1 MEDEKKN
8 KVGRKVALGCLPF
21 FILLFLLPIILIL
34 ALAGGS
40 SNSGKKGCSTDS
52 INAGGHIFAEDYV
65 VLQGFGLTA
74 WAKQN
79 IGTLY
84 GNIGHTGIDV
94 QPTNFRDFNS
104 EKVGVHTIS
113 DGTVEVVSY
122 TGIGGN
128 YVLIDMGSGKH
139 AYYGHLREATVKQGD
154 QVKKGDQIGILGNT
168 GATTVYHV
176 HFEVQEN
183 PPNLATKDSSPY
195 LGKDVLNNGD
205 IIRVN
210 DKLETHVESS
220 GKSNCSEVNGIDKDL
235 VGNENSEKV
244 WNFFKKRGFSPE
256 ATAGI
261 MGNFQ
266 RESGMNPAITEIGNG
281 IGFGLAQWSFERR
294 TKLENWS
301 KEKNLDVASLTAQ
314 LNFTIEEM
322 KNIQFGSKS
331 FEDFKNIRDVSEAT
345 ELFERYFE
353 RAGVVALA
361 ERLKFAEAFYRQYK

>member
-1 MEDEKKN
+1 MEDEKKS
-8 KVGRKVALGCLPF
+8 KAGRKVALGCLPF
-21 FILLFLLPIILIL
+21 FILFLLLPVVLIFTI
-34 ALAGGS
+34 GGAMTNNKDCNGS
-40 SNSGKKGCSTDS
+40 S

-94 QPTNFRDFNS
+94 QPTNFRDFSS

-128 YVLIDMGSGKH
+128 YVLIDMGNGKH

-154 QVKKGDQIGILGNT
+154 TVKKGDQIGILGNT

-183 PPNLATKDSSPY
+183 PPSLATKDSSPY
-195 LGKDVLNNGD
+195 LGKEVLNNGD
-205 IIRVN
+205 IIRVS

-220 GKSNCSEVNGIDKDL
+220 SNKNCNGVNGIDTEL
-235 VGNENSEKV
+235 VGSDNAEKV
-244 WNFFKKRGFSPE
+244 WNFFKKQGFSAE

-301 KEKNLDVASLTAQ
+301 KENNLDVASLTAQ

-345 ELFERYFE
+345 ELF
-353 RAGVVALA
+353 V
-361 ERLKFAEAFYRQYK
+361 

>member
-8 KVGRKVALGCLPF
+8 KAGRKVALGCLPF
-21 FILLFLLPIILIL
+21 FILFLLFPVVLIF
-34 ALAGGS
+34 AIGGAMTNNKDCNGS
-40 SNSGKKGCSTDS
+40 S

-74 WAKQN
+74 WARQN

-94 QPTNFRDFNS
+94 QPTNFRDFSS

-113 DGTVEVVSY
+113 DGTVEAVAY

-128 YVLIDMGSGKH
+128 YVLIDMGNGKH

-154 QVKKGDQIGILGNT
+154 TVKKGDQIGILGNT

-183 PPNLATKDSSPY
+183 PPSLATKDSSPY
-195 LGKDVLNNGD
+195 LGKEVLNNGD
-205 IIRVN
+205 IIRVS

-220 GKSNCSEVNGIDKDL
+220 SNKNCNGVNGIDTDL
-235 VGNENSEKV
+235 VGSDNAEKV
-244 WNFFKKRGFSPE
+244 WNFFKKQGFSAE

-301 KEKNLDVASLTAQ
+301 KENNLDVASLTAQ

>member
-21 FILLFLLPIILIL
+21 FILFLLLPVVLIF
-34 ALAGGS
+34 AIGGAMT
-40 SNSGKKGCSTDS
+40 NNKDCNGGS

-74 WAKQN
+74 WARQN

-84 GNIGHTGIDV
+84 GSIGHTGIDV
-94 QPTNFRDFNS
+94 QPTNFRDFSS

-113 DGTVEVVSY
+113 DGTVESVGY

-128 YVLIDMGSGKH
+128 YVLIDMGNSKH

-168 GATTVYHV
+168 G
-176 HFEVQEN
+176 
-183 PPNLATKDSSPY
+183 
-195 LGKDVLNNGD
+195 D

-210 DKLETHVESS
+210 DKLETHVQSS
-220 GKSNCSEVNGIDKDL
+220 SNKNCNGVNGIDTEL
-235 VGNENSEKV
+235 VGSDNAEKV
-244 WNFFKKRGFSPE
+244 WNFFKKQGFSAE

-301 KEKNLDVASLTAQ
+301 KENNLDVASLTAQ

-361 ERLKFAEAFYRQYK
+361 ERLRFAEAFYRQYK